1 MKTVIWKK
9 LWLKNAFIAIIVN
22 WYLQIMLSLRYLLE
36 IDKFCIYVCMGMLML
51 HSYEY
56 KNLIW
61 DVSLH
66 SRNSLLYFDQIYIYN
81 QVNDTIELGIACACD
96 SILHI
101 IRRSIYLY
109 SVYILLDIWNF
120 CQNWA
125 LPKFEKRKIYL

>member
-1 MKTVIWKK
+1 MKTVIRKK
-9 LWLKNAFIAIIVN
+9 LWLKNAFIEIIVN
-22 WYLQIMLSLRYLLE
+22 WYLQIMLSLRYFLE
-36 IDKFCIYVCMGMLML
+36 IDKFCIYVCMGMLLL

-66 SRNSLLYFDQIYIYN
+66 SRNSLLYFDQICIYN

-101 IRRSIYLY
+101 IRRSI
-109 SVYILLDIWNF
+109 SILSIYTVRYM
-120 CQNWA
+120 
-125 LPKFEKRKIYL
+125 KFLSELTTA

>member
-9 LWLKNAFIAIIVN
+9 LWLKNAFIEIIGSGN

-36 IDKFCIYVCMGMLML
+36 IDKYCIYVCMGMLML

-66 SRNSLLYFDQIYIYN
+66 SRNSLLYFDQICIYN
-81 QVNDTIELGIACACD
+81 QVIDTIELGIACACD

-101 IRRSIYLY
+101 IRRSI
-109 SVYILLDIWNF
+109 SILSIYTVRYM
-120 CQNWA
+120 
-125 LPKFEKRKIYL
+125 KFLSELTTA